1 MGFTDRTSEFKRTL
15 SEKEKTSPDT
25 KRRKL
30 NNKPTVSKDAAAGQ
44 EYLREAYTIVR
55 SFAITLSMTLTA
67 F

>member
-15 SEKEKTSPDT
+15 SEKEQALPDN

-30 NNKPTVSKDAAAGQ
+30 NPKPTPTKDAVAGQ

-55 SFAITLSMTLTA
+55 PSCHLDL
-67 F
+67 